1 MERLMGK
8 TLILLALLLPPVVS
22 GAGDAGFS
30 LDLDGFSFAPRLDPR
45 TEARLAEWNSP
56 MGRLMAAF
64 EQQQAWVMR
73 GAQPGLERVTG
84 VAFRLKM
91 QNGVPVKLLAA
102 TMEANFD
109 ISTQPVTVQWPWK
122 PSEGEPPHLSLDEEI
137 AILLGQR
144 LKPR

>member
-1 MERLMGK
+1 MRK
-8 TLILLALLLPPVVS
+8 TLILLALLSAPALS
-22 GAGDAGFS
+22 SAGDPGFS
-30 LDLDGFSFAPRLDPR
+30 LDLDGFSFAPRPDPR

-56 MGRLMAAF
+56 MGRMMAVF

-73 GAQPGLERVTG
+73 GTQPGLERVTG

-102 TMEANFD
+102 TMEASSD
-109 ISTQPVTVQWPWK
+109 VSTQPVTFEWPWK
-122 PSEGEPPHLSLDEEI
+122 RSDENPQMSLEEEI

-144 LKPR
+144 LTPR